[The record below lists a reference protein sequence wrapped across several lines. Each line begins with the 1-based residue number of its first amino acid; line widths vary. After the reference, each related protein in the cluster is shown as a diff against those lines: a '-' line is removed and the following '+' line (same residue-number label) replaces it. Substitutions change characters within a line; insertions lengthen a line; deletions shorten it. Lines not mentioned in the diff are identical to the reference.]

1 MLLLCAKAHH
11 VFHAGAV
18 VPAAIK
24 GQDFARRWKMPHI
37 PLKIHLTLL
46 SIGWGGERQH
56 AECARA
62 HAFGDGL
69 DGAAFAGPVATF
81 KEDDDAQAIVFHP
94 FLELA
99 RFSLKPLEFFFVF
112 LPFQLWLET
121 AIVFFPLGHNYPP
134 HNRARYFV
142 AAIDLRKSVTL
153 YTKNASPIP
162 PTIAK
167 LRHTASSP
175 PPR

>member
-1 MLLLCAKAHH
+1 MSTKTNEVLASNISAVCAG
-11 VFHAGAV
+11 VIINCSI
-18 VPAAIK
+18 VPVSFSFTASAEVSRSRIL
-24 GQDFARRWKMPHI
+24 I
-37 PLKIHLTLL
+37 PLL
-46 SIGWGGERQH
+46 
-56 AECARA
+56 
-62 HAFGDGL
+62 
-69 DGAAFAGPVATF
+69 AGPVATF

-99 RFSLKPLEFFFVF
+99 QFSVKPLEFFFVF

-153 YTKNASPIP
+153 YAKNASPIP